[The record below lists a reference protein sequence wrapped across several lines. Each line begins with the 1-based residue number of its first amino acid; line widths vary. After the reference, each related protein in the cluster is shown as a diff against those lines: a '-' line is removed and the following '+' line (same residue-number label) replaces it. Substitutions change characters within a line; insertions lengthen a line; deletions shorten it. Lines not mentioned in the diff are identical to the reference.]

1 MKPKFTSV
9 TAAIIV
15 IWIAVMLIGVFA
27 PNLQIIKTGG
37 TELTV
42 PVGAICAP
50 FFAAI
55 ATVFVAFWVS
65 ETGDSPLAG
74 RDHSLCWSIADA
86 DPQDPVSPIRPLADR
101 CVFNLLWTSFPH
113 VPRSPG
119 RMGTGVR

>member
-27 PNLQIIKTGG
+27 PNLQIGETGG

-55 ATVFVAFWVS
+55 ATVFVAFWGYR
-65 ETGDSPLAG
+65 E
-74 RDHSLCWSIADA
+74 R
-86 DPQDPVSPIRPLADR
+86 
-101 CVFNLLWTSFPH
+101 
-113 VPRSPG
+113 
-119 RMGTGVR
+119 

>member
-1 MKPKFTSV
+1 MRPKFAYA

-27 PNLQIIKTGG
+27 PDLRINEPEG

-55 ATVFVAFWVS
+55 STVFVAFW
-65 ETGDSPLAG
+65 GY
-74 RDHSLCWSIADA
+74 RD
-86 DPQDPVSPIRPLADR
+86 R
-101 CVFNLLWTSFPH
+101 
-113 VPRSPG
+113 
-119 RMGTGVR
+119 